1 MPFEKGR
8 SGNIVPQFKRGRSGN
23 PAGRPLGLTR
33 YIRETTGE
41 GVELANFM
49 LAVFRGDVTHIPNAK
64 RQSRHRNEIDLRDR
78 IAAATWLADRA
89 FGRPGQVLD
98 DGAREVLSGYD
109 LSALTLAEPQTVR
122 DILGPAVCRVRAPRR
137 QCLRQARRAEL
148 RARAI
153 EKRASSGKVE
163 GGDRAPPPSN
173 RLIDWRARRDL
184 NPRPLD

>member
-8 SGNIVPQFKRGRSGN
+8 SGNIVTQFKRGRSGN

-41 GVELANFM
+41 GVELVNFM

-64 RQSRHRNEIDLRDR
+64 RQSRHRNEIELRDR

-98 DGAREVLSGYD
+98 DGAPSPGSHSRSYRLCATSSVRP
-109 LSALTLAEPQTVR
+109 SAAT
-122 DILGPAVCRVRAPRR
+122 
-137 QCLRQARRAEL
+137 
-148 RARAI
+148 
-153 EKRASSGKVE
+153 
-163 GGDRAPPPSN
+163 
-173 RLIDWRARRDL
+173 
-184 NPRPLD
+184 